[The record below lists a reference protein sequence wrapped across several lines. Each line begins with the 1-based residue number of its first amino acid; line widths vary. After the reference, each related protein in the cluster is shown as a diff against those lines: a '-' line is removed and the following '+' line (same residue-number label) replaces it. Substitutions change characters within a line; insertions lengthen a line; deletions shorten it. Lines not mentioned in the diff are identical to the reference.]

1 MKNLKNIATSFIVLE
16 VLVGLIGG
24 ILYIN
29 KPELPEYSLSDSI
42 LNFYIILNGIFFGST
57 ILFGTVSSILL
68 KKTNRL
74 IISVL
79 LSLAAGIFSLILHAI
94 VFPIPIF
101 AFFSLFGF
109 ILGFNLYLLK
119 EPFNSNNKKSA
130 G

>member
-1 MKNLKNIATSFIVLE
+1 MKNIATSFIVLE

>member
-1 MKNLKNIATSFIVLE
+1 LKNIATSFIVLE

>member
-1 MKNLKNIATSFIVLE
+1 MLE